1 MRAGPFDLAIV
12 GGGINGCAI
21 ARDAAG
27 RGLSVLLVEQGDL
40 ASATSSASTKLI
52 HGGLRYL
59 EHREFRLVREA
70 LVEREILLRS
80 APHFIW
86 PLRFVLPHRP
96 GLRPAW
102 LIRLGLFLYDHL
114 GGREILPPC
123 RSVDL
128 RRDPAGL
135 ALRPELR
142 RAFEYSD
149 CWVEDA
155 RFTIMCARD
164 AARHGATVR
173 PRTRC
178 TAARRIEGRW
188 RLWLED
194 RSSGTRDEVEARAL
208 VNVTGPWAARFLEE
222 VVGTRPPARVRLV
235 QGSHL
240 VTRRLFDHDK
250 AYIFQNEDRRICFAI
265 PFEDDF
271 TLIGTTDRDVEGDPA
286 SARIDAAE
294 TEYLLA
300 AVNHWLRRPV
310 GRGDIVWTYA
320 GVRPLYDDGATAA
333 QEATRDYVLH
343 LDASGDVAPLLSV
356 FGGKLTTSRR
366 LAEAALV
373 QLARFFPGLAPPWTA
388 HAPLPGGDFPWDGFE
403 RLVAELRARYPFL
416 SPRLARRLA
425 RYHGTRA
432 AELLGDARTL
442 ADLGEPFGA
451 ELYEREVDWMVREE
465 WAATADDILW
475 RRSKLGLRLL
485 PVERARLEDWLA
497 GARRPQAGAAVD
509 AAIGP

>member
-1 MRAGPFDLAIV
+1 MRAGPFDLAVV
-12 GGGINGCAI
+12 GGGVNGCAI

-27 RGLSVLLVEQGDL
+27 RGLSVFLVEQGDL

-59 EHREFRLVREA
+59 EHGAFRLVREA
-70 LVEREILLRS
+70 LIEREVLLRS

-102 LIRLGLFLYDHL
+102 LVRLGLFLYDHL

-123 RSVDL
+123 RSLDL
-128 RRDPAGL
+128 SRDPAGH
-135 ALRPELR
+135 ALRPDLR

-164 AARHGATVR
+164 AARRGAEVR

-178 TAARRIEGRW
+178 TAARRVDGRW
-188 RLWLED
+188 RVRLED
-194 RSSGTRDEVEARAL
+194 RTRGEIQEIEARAL
-208 VNVTGPWAARFLEE
+208 VNATGPWGTRFLEE
-222 VVGTRPPARVRLV
+222 AVGTRPPARLRLV
-235 QGSHL
+235 RGSHL
-240 VTRRLFDHDK
+240 VTRRLFAHDR
-250 AYIFQNEDRRICFAI
+250 AYILQNEDRRICFAI
-265 PFEDDF
+265 PFEEDF

-286 SARIDAAE
+286 AARIDEAE
-294 TEYLLA
+294 IDYLLG
-300 AVNHWLRRPV
+300 AVNRWLRRPAE
-310 GRGDIVWTYA
+310 RADIVWTYA

-343 LDASGDVAPLLSV
+343 LDGSRDDAPLLSV
-356 FGGKLTTSRR
+356 FGGKLTTCRR
-366 LAEAALV
+366 LAEAALAR
-373 QLARFFPGLAPPWTA
+373 LAPFFPGLAPPWTA
-388 HAPLPGGDFPWDGFE
+388 QAPLPGGDFPWDGFE
-403 RLVAELRARYPFL
+403 RLVSELRMRYPFL
-416 SPRLARRLA
+416 SPGLARRLA

-432 AELLGDARTL
+432 SELLGDARRL
-442 ADLGEPFGA
+442 EDLGEPFGA

-475 RRSKLGLRLL
+475 RRSKLGLRLDARA
-485 PVERARLEDWLA
+485 RARLEAWLA
-497 GARRPQAGAAVD
+497 GERRPPPPAAVD
-509 AAIGP
+509 VEARA

>member
-12 GGGINGCAI
+12 GGGVNGCAI

-27 RGLSVLLVEQGDL
+27 RGLTVLLVEQGDL

-59 EHREFRLVREA
+59 EHGAFRLVREA
-70 LVEREILLRS
+70 LIEREVLLRS

-102 LIRLGLFLYDHL
+102 LVRLGLFLYDHL

-123 RSVDL
+123 PD
-128 RRDPAGL
+128 
-135 ALRPELR
+135 LR

-155 RFTIMCARD
+155 RLTIMCARD
-164 AARHGATVR
+164 AARRGAEVR

-178 TAARRIEGRW
+178 TAARRVDGRW
-188 RLWLED
+188 CLWLED
-194 RSSGTRDEVEARAL
+194 RTRGGIEEVEARAL
-208 VNVTGPWAARFLEE
+208 VNATGPWAARFLEE
-222 VVGTRPPARVRLV
+222 AVGARPPARLRLV
-235 QGSHL
+235 RGSHV
-240 VTRRLFDHDK
+240 VTRRLFPHDR
-250 AYIFQNEDRRICFAI
+250 AYIFQNDDRRICFAI

-286 SARIDAAE
+286 AARIDEAE
-294 TEYLLA
+294 IDYLLG
-300 AVNHWLRRPV
+300 AVNRWLRRPAE
-310 GRGDIVWTYA
+310 RADIVWSYA

-333 QEATRDYVLH
+333 QEATRDYVLQ
-343 LDASGDVAPLLSV
+343 LEGGNERAPLLSV
-356 FGGKLTTSRR
+356 FGGKITTCRR
-366 LAEAALV
+366 LAEAALAR
-373 QLARFFPGLAPPWTA
+373 LAPCFPGAGPPWTA
-388 HAPLPGGDFPWDGFE
+388 RAPLPGGDFPWDGFE
-403 RLVAELRARYPFL
+403 RLVSELRMRYPFL
-416 SPRLARRLA
+416 SPGLARRLA

-432 AELLGDARTL
+432 SELLGDARRL
-442 ADLGEPFGA
+442 EDLGEPFGA

-475 RRSKLGLRLL
+475 RRSKLGLRLDA
-485 PVERARLEDWLA
+485 RARARFEAWLA
-497 GARRPQAGAAVD
+497 GERRAPPPAAVD
-509 AAIGP
+509 VEARA